1 MPLKPRRLPPRR
13 GCEAEACHAPS
24 NYIMPLTPPSSRV
37 AQNYPP
43 EMPHAPFVEEARLS
57 LSLCIA
63 AYLGEDLGDPYEPS
77 LFDPKTRAS
86 VPKGVQDQGLAHVL
100 ETTFGLILDHFI
112 NVAPTDTQGFIAH
125 DAEKVVLVYRGS
137 TSVTDWITN
146 ANVFTTPWEPLDDG
160 EDAGEFAAFQGLC
173 HNGPRLHLGHYNAFL
188 STKRDLEEVLI
199 PQIQNAVRLKK
210 HLKVFICGHSLGGS
224 LATMALA
231 YILERM
237 PDELGTGYVEVVCTT
252 LGAPSVGNASFV
264 DRLTKL
270 TSSLIVAG
278 LLRVGRYI
286 NNVDFIP
293 ASLLHLFQHFGPA
306 YTMSESGKVDK
317 GLDTSTS
324 TEAHSIS
331 RSHTQ
336 STSLSEW
343 RKDHKVKSYRDVFF
357 LCEEELH
364 KHR

>member
-1 MPLKPRRLPPRR
+1 
-13 GCEAEACHAPS
+13 
-24 NYIMPLTPPSSRV
+24 
-37 AQNYPP
+37 
-43 EMPHAPFVEEARLS
+43 MPHAPFDEEARLS

-63 AYLGEDLGDPYEPS
+63 AYLGEDVVDHYEPS

-100 ETTFGLILDHFI
+100 ETTFGLVLDHFI
-112 NVAPTDTQGFIAH
+112 NVTPTDTQGFIAH
-125 DAEKVVLVYRGS
+125 DAEKVVLVYRGT
-137 TSVTDWITN
+137 TSVADWITN

-160 EDAGEFAAFQGLC
+160 EDAGEFAALQGLC

-270 TSSLIVAG
+270 TSSMAG
-278 LLRVGRYI
+278 FLRVGRYI

-293 ASLLHLFQHFGPA
+293 YASLVHLFQHFGPA
-306 YTMSESGKVDK
+306 FTMSESGKVDK
-317 GLDTSTS
+317 GLDASTS
-324 TEAHSIS
+324 TEAAFLS
-331 RSHTQ
+331 RSLTQ
-336 STSLSEW
+336 STSVSEYA
-343 RKDHKVKSYRDVFF
+343 KDHKVKSYRDVFF

-364 KHR
+364 SLECHTRLKRR